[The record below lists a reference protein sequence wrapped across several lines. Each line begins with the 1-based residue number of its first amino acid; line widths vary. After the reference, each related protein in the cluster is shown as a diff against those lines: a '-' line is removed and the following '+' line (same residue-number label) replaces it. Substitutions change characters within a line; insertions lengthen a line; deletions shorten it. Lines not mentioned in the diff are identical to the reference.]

1 MATNSVDDQYYGCRK
16 TMSQLVEAKYLEE
29 EFENSPSFKNV
40 WKKGERVTSKW
51 NFFRKLEKKHKIA
64 LYVYTANEVYE
75 QFNSDTRNGK
85 QNSMTYTWHSLHFL
99 LTEAIHIL
107 KEKQNRCF
115 DTFRGSN
122 RDFNAHAFT
131 NIRFG
136 SFTSSSL
143 NQNQAEKFGAKTC
156 FIIRT
161 CEGANVT
168 KYSMVQKEEEVLI
181 PPFEKFNVTEVKT
194 RANQPDLWCEKV
206 FVLKSTGI
214 RSDLNC
220 ALFSEPTKTTNM
232 KNISGVYFE
241 KIRKNKRPELYSS
254 FL

>member
-1 MATNSVDDQYYGCRK
+1 MLLIIEALFIVAALGQDRRAAFEDSITLDMATNSVDDQYYGCRK

-40 WKKGERVTSKW
+40 WKK
-51 NFFRKLEKKHKIA
+51 
-64 LYVYTANEVYE
+64 
-75 QFNSDTRNGK
+75 
-85 QNSMTYTWHSLHFL
+85 
-99 LTEAIHIL
+99 
-107 KEKQNRCF
+107 
-115 DTFRGSN
+115 
-122 RDFNAHAFT
+122 
-131 NIRFG
+131 
-136 SFTSSSL
+136 
-143 NQNQAEKFGAKTC
+143 
-156 FIIRT
+156 
-161 CEGANVT
+161 GANVT